1 MNQQTN
7 RASSPT
13 THTITPHLVV
23 GGAALAADWYQQ
35 AFGAQVGARIPV
47 PGGKFIQIE
56 VRLGDATVMLA
67 DEFPDLG
74 VLSPLTLGGTYG
86 ALDIA
91 TEDAD
96 VLWDRA
102 VAAGATV
109 HQPLQDMFWGD
120 RHGQLIDP
128 FGHRGGSLS
137 TSAMFRPRR
146 SPEPRQPCSAA
157 RRADDACQ
165 QVVSS
170 HPASSLASHHR
181 PHPATTLSWL
191 DAVWAWWRRTA

>member
-1 MNQQTN
+1 MNQQTD
-7 RASSPT
+7 RASSST

-23 GGAALAADWYQQ
+23 GGAARAADWYQQ

-56 VRLGDATVMLA
+56 VRLGDSTVMLA
-67 DEFPDLG
+67 DEFPDLE

-96 VLWDRA
+96 ALWDRA
-102 VAAGATV
+102 VAAGARV
-109 HQPLQDMFWGD
+109 YQPLQEMFWGD

-128 FGHRGGSLS
+128 FGHRWGISQHLRDVPPEEVARAAA
-137 TSAMFRPRR
+137 AMFGG
-146 SPEPRQPCSAA
+146 EAG
-157 RRADDACQ
+157 
-165 QVVSS
+165 
-170 HPASSLASHHR
+170 
-181 PHPATTLSWL
+181 
-191 DAVWAWWRRTA
+191 

>member
-1 MNQQTN
+1 MNQETN
-7 RASSPT
+7 RASSST
-13 THTITPHLVV
+13 TQTITPHLVV
-23 GGAALAADWYQQ
+23 GGAAQAADWYQQ

-47 PGGKFIQIE
+47 PGGKFLQIE

-67 DEFPDLG
+67 DEFPDMG

-96 VLWDRA
+96 TLWDRA

-120 RHGQLIDP
+120 RHGQVIDP
-128 FGHRGGSLS
+128 FGHRWGISQHLRDVPPEEV
-137 TSAMFRPRR
+137 TRAAAAMFGG
-146 SPEPRQPCSAA
+146 EAG
-157 RRADDACQ
+157 
-165 QVVSS
+165 
-170 HPASSLASHHR
+170 
-181 PHPATTLSWL
+181 
-191 DAVWAWWRRTA
+191 